1 MNKGPVAVFGA
12 ILGLSI
18 MSHAQAGVV
27 SNVISP
33 NKLAANKLAANKLA
47 ANKLAANKL
56 AANKLAANK
65 LAANKLAANKLAA
78 NGLDGA
84 VDVRALAAQPLVKA
98 DQ

>member
-1 MNKGPVAVFGA
+1 MNKGLFAVFGVIFGLIMMNHA
-12 ILGLSI
+12 GLST

-33 NKLAANKLAANKLA
+33 NRISANRISANRLGLNKLAS
-47 ANKLAANKL
+47 
-56 AANKLAANK
+56 
-65 LAANKLAANKLAA
+65 

>member
-1 MNKGPVAVFGA
+1 MNKGLFVVFGA
-12 ILGLSI
+12 IFGLIIMDHAGLSM

-33 NKLAANKLAANKLA
+33 NRLSANRLTANKLSANRLPS
-47 ANKLAANKL
+47 NS
-56 AANKLAANK
+56 
-65 LAANKLAANKLAA
+65 
-78 NGLDGA
+78 LDGA